1 MDPVSAIG
9 LTGSIIGMIDV
20 AARSVGALHALQRR
34 WKVADLT
41 ISLLISQLTTL
52 KTALKQI
59 EEWITT
65 SLNQMEHYQ
74 LVIDLEASLES
85 CKTLLLFID
94 EQLAHL
100 GLSDNVNSSFESRIK
115 VVLQDSTVKECATH
129 LANQSAALNLL
140 LTALNW

>member
-1 MDPVSAIG
+1 MEPVSVIG
-9 LTGSIIGMIDV
+9 LAGSIVGIIDV
-20 AARSVGALHALQRR
+20 AARSIGALHALQRR
-34 WKVADLT
+34 WKAADLT

-52 KTALKQI
+52 KCALKQI
-59 EEWITT
+59 EKWITT

-74 LVIDLEASLES
+74 LVIDLDTSLES

-100 GLSDNVNSSFESRIK
+100 GLSDTMNPSWESRIK

>member
-1 MDPVSAIG
+1 MEPVSAIG
-9 LTGSIIGMIDV
+9 LASSIVGIIDV
-20 AARSVGALHALQRR
+20 AARSISALRAVQRR

-52 KTALKQI
+52 KTALVQI

-65 SLNQMEHYQ
+65 SLNDIEHYQ
-74 LVIDLEASLES
+74 LVIDLGTSLES
-85 CKTLLLFID
+85 CKTLLLYID
-94 EQLAHL
+94 EQLTYL
-100 GLSDNVNSSFESRIK
+100 GLSDSKSPSFESKIK
-115 VVLQDSTVKECATH
+115 VVLRDNTVKECATH